1 MAIRRRSSGETSRA
15 DPDGRWPRRS
25 RRLTSAEIALLIA
38 LPLIGLIAGAAVAAT
53 PAERFVAQSVI
64 AVQADTGS
72 PDAAELHRGQWRTAA
87 EAARVPAVLLAA
99 ARDAGDPKPRLESLE
114 DRGLVAGSPGT
125 SLLLIRAQDRSPASS
140 RALADAVAQQTVLF
154 LRTVNRGNL
163 LGTERVQSFSFE
175 SGSEGW
181 SAADSRFAVP
191 PKHLSRQ
198 APAESGSFSLRS
210 ECGAAAGCGPHVQ
223 AQGPFSA
230 LSSYRVG
237 TYARALR
244 PGTRARLVLGSS
256 SRDVAVGA
264 TVTLPTLPTLRWQL
278 LSVRWAP
285 RAGSTSAELAMQTMS
300 RGAATMLLDGV
311 TVDEDRGV
319 GDRQTLGAAD
329 TTLRTVRALRFAEG
343 DRYAAVGSASSVG
356 ELSSETVPWALAGGF
371 LGLAMSAAALAGAE
385 LARRR
390 KHAQRQPHPDVDA
403 VAGEL

>member
-1 MAIRRRSSGETSRA
+1 
-15 DPDGRWPRRS
+15 
-25 RRLTSAEIALLIA
+25 LTSTEIALLIA
-38 LPLIGLIAGAAVAAT
+38 LPLIGVIAGAAVAAT
-53 PAERFVAQSVI
+53 PAERFIAQSVI

-72 PDAAELHRGQWRTAA
+72 QDAAELHRGQWRTAA
-87 EAARVPAVLLAA
+87 EAVRVPAVLLAA

-114 DRGLVAGSPGT
+114 DRVVVAGSPGT
-125 SLLLIRAQDRSPASS
+125 SLMQIRARDRSPAAS
-140 RALADAVAQQTVLF
+140 RALADAVAHQTVLF

-163 LGTERVQSFSFE
+163 LGIERVQSFSFE
-175 SGSEGW
+175 SGLEGW
-181 SAADSRFAVP
+181 TAADSQFAVP

-198 APAESGSFSLRS
+198 APAESGLFSLRS

-264 TVTLPTLPTLRWQL
+264 TVTLPSSGWRP
-278 LSVRWAP
+278 LSVRWTP
-285 RAGSTSAELAMQTMS
+285 RAGSTRAELAMQTVS
-300 RGAATMLLDGV
+300 RGAATTLLDGV
-311 TVDEDRGV
+311 TVDEDRG
-319 GDRQTLGAAD
+319 GADRQTLGAVD
-329 TTLRTVRALRFAEG
+329 TTLRTVRARRFAEG

-356 ELSSETVPWALAGGF
+356 ELSSETLPWTLAGGL